1 MDRARGKSEKEPNTV
16 PQTKP
21 AYTEEFK
28 REVIAHM
35 ASTGQSLKQTA
46 THFGVSANSLRE
58 WRGGGGGGRR
68 GAGPPPPPRLH
79 GEPGGR
85 AA

>member
-1 MDRARGKSEKEPNTV
+1 VDREGGRSEKEPKTV

-35 ASTGQSLKQTA
+35 ASSGQSLNQTA
-46 THFGVSANSLRE
+46 AHFGVSANSLRE
-58 WRGGGGGGRR
+58 WRARR
-68 GAGPPPPPRLH
+68 PSCAGCAKRTATC
-79 GEPGGR
+79 R
-85 AA
+85 RVARY